1 MDMRGELSSE
11 RDDRGLV
18 RRRGGRISARPRRSR
33 AGQLDPVTKER
44 GSVVVSRGHS
54 ASNVPQDGAVREAR
68 PLRGES
74 GLAQFQKFSSESD
87 ATKGR
92 LTFLLVSTLSPP
104 LDKGD
109 TQDS

>member
-1 MDMRGELSSE
+1 
-11 RDDRGLV
+11 
-18 RRRGGRISARPRRSR
+18 
-33 AGQLDPVTKER
+33 
-44 GSVVVSRGHS
+44 
-54 ASNVPQDGAVREAR
+54 VREAH